1 MSLQRKFA
9 HFLSIRGSFGRGRFG
24 VRRFHVPLILPILF
38 VLLLSTPASAA
49 ITIVQAAGDDY
60 VPMVAV
66 TGLPLGASG
75 TVTLDPAPVAHLGAP
90 GMGSDFLATFVADVA
105 QYPGWTAV
113 TGAALNGTLTIERYQ
128 AISPHT
134 TIASPSGGARMRA
147 SYVVAAMDGFAL
159 ADLKWI
165 QTFTDNTGMGGA
177 LVSHIDPFPNDD
189 PPMAQAPW
197 YYTAA
202 EDGGTLSVFSDVPGD
217 AIASIPFNRTVGF
230 ETYLA
235 SFDVAN
241 KVATIHDGFAWG
253 YEIVVVPEPSTWIL
267 CLIGA
272 VLIVSRVARLRSR
285 RRMAVLSS

>member
-1 MSLQRKFA
+1 MSLQKKFA
-9 HFLSIRGSFGRGRFG
+9 QALSIRGSFGVGWFN
-24 VRRFHVPLILPILF
+24 VPLILP
-38 VLLLSTPASAA
+38 VLLYVLSTPASAA
-49 ITIVQAAGDDY
+49 ITIVQAAGADY

-66 TGLPLGASG
+66 TGLPAGASG
-75 TVTLDPAPVAHLGAP
+75 KVTLDPASVTHLGAP
-90 GMGSDFLATFVADVA
+90 GMGSDFLATFAADVA

-113 TGAALNGTLTIERYQ
+113 TGAALNGTLTIEKYQ

-147 SYVVAAMDGFAL
+147 SYVVEPMDGFAL
-159 ADLKWI
+159 TDLKWI

-189 PPMAQAPW
+189 PAKAPW

-202 EDGGTLSVFSDVPGD
+202 EDGGTLSVFVDVPGD
-217 AIASIPFNRTVGF
+217 AISSIPFHRTVAF

-235 SFDVAN
+235 TFDLAN

-267 CLIGA
+267 CMIGA
-272 VLIVSRVARLRSR
+272 VLIVLRVAQLRAP
-285 RRMAVLSS
+285 RRMAVLGS